1 MIRAEKEI
9 GWSADSCGSGGKGE
23 LVIMMLERVAQLMRV
38 RQKKGTDLRNYL
50 KWDQHFPAGATAA
63 CSDIS
68 YCRFLS

>member
-1 MIRAEKEI
+1 MIQAQKEI
-9 GWSADSCGSGGKGE
+9 GWPADSCGSGGKGE

-50 KWDQHFPAGATAA
+50 KWDQHLRAGAMEA

-68 YCRFLS
+68 YCRYLS